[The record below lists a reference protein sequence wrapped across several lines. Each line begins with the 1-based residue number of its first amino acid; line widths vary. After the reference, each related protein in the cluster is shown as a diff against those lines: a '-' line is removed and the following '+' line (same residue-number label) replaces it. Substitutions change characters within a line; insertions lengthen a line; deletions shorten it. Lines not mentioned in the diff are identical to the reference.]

1 MPDAFPF
8 APVHRRTLY
17 VYRRLVGES
26 MPRNRR
32 LPDERPGWEA
42 ALRRWEAEV
51 HDPDARQGSGSED
64 DFAKEPTEE
73 DAAMELGTMICAMK
87 AKGNLT
93 AKDACIMSW
102 WACKSGVGGLV
113 AELAMAPGK
122 SSGNY
127 AKHFDRV
134 LGAGVDDDDLYE
146 LRVPTC
152 HRSADN

>member
-1 MPDAFPF
+1 M
-8 APVHRRTLY
+8 
-17 VYRRLVGES
+17 
-26 MPRNRR
+26 
-32 LPDERPGWEA
+32 
-42 ALRRWEAEV
+42 
-51 HDPDARQGSGSED
+51 HDPDAGQRSGSENG
-64 DFAKEPTEE
+64 FAKGPTEE
-73 DAAMELGTMICAMK
+73 DAAVELGAMICDMK